1 MKKKI
6 LKEQHDIEI
15 ENFEYEKK
23 DLNEQIKGLEK
34 VNAFLEGDTIAT
46 FENGKYT
53 NEVRECCMQLVT
65 EGNVSLNKLPIV
77 ITSVL
82 KNLTGKLPERLPS
95 KSLISSRLM
104 VEAKIV
110 ACKQACEAMLTN
122 YKPTE
127 AKGNVLHQDATTK
140 YHDHYEGMQVTLKDG
155 SNLSL
160 GLSKVG
166 GGDAATYTKCF
177 NNIIDDLA
185 RSYSNPDEDS
195 TKVKAKLITSIKCF
209 LSDQCATNNVFN
221 ENIEKIRKDLLLTV
235 INNFDNMTE
244 NEKSDITKMGR
255 FACRLHLL
263 ANFGTAADKALK
275 LFEDSV
281 TDSRNPF
288 L

>member
-1 MKKKI
+1 MYFTSFALTGNKSCNYNESSVRRKIKDSVDQIKKMKKNK
-6 LKEQHDIEI
+6 
-15 ENFEYEKK
+15 NK
-23 DLNEQIKGLEK
+23 DVEG
-34 VNAFLEGDTIAT
+34 FL
-46 FENGKYT
+46 
-53 NEVRECCMQLVT
+53 
-65 EGNVSLNKLPIV
+65 
-77 ITSVL
+77 
-82 KNLTGKLPERLPS
+82 GKLPDRLPS

-221 ENIEKIRKDLLLTV
+221 ENIEKLGKIFYPL
-235 INNFDNMTE
+235 
-244 NEKSDITKMGR
+244 
-255 FACRLHLL
+255 
-263 ANFGTAADKALK
+263 
-275 LFEDSV
+275 
-281 TDSRNPF
+281 
-288 L
+288 